1 MTETPKPLSPISW
14 SRLVHAD
21 KMLRKMHG
29 VGFIDVEALGHIAR
43 LREAAAKASSDASA
57 VAASAQPGG
66 STPSESSQRDAEP
79 KETPTAS
86 QESSLPTETH
96 AC

>member
-43 LREAAAKASSDASA
+43 LREAAAKAS
-57 VAASAQPGG
+57 AQPGG
-66 STPSESSQRDAEP
+66 STPSESSQHGAEP